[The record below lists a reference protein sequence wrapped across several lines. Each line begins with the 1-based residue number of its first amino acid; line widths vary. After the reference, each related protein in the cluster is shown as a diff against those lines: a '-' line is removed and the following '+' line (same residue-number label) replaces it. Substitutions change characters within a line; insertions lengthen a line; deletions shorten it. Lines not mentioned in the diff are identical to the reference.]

1 MKKFAIIV
9 TALILLFSAGSF
21 AGIGDEVTAK
31 IKTEF
36 EKDFA
41 SATDVQWK
49 KTQGIYVATF
59 KDNGQD
65 ICAAFNE
72 EGELLVA
79 SRYITLD
86 QLPLNVALVL
96 RNMSG
101 GYHIS
106 NYVIELTEDS
116 QTSYCVTGENSKFR
130 TQMKVNSFG
139 DITITKKMRK
149 KIEEK

>member
-21 AGIGDEVTAK
+21 AGKGDEVTAR

-49 KTQGIYVATF
+49 KTLGIYVATF

-72 EGELLVA
+72 EAELLGM

-86 QLPLNVALVL
+86 QLPLNVTLAL
-96 RNMSG
+96 RNMPG
-101 GYHIS
+101 RYHIS
-106 NYVIELTEDS
+106 NYVIELTADN

-130 TQMKVNSFG
+130 TEMKVNSFG
-139 DITITKKMRK
+139 DITITNKMK
-149 KIEEK
+149 KITSK